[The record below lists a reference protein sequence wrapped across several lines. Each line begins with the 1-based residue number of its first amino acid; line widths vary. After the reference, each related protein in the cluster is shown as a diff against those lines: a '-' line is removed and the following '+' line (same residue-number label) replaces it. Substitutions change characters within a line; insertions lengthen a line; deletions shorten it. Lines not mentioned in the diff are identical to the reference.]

1 MKKILLCI
9 VSIFLV
15 SCGVQTKYITPENI
29 TTYSPE
35 LNETNNS
42 EIGIT
47 LVSKETGY
55 KYNAI
60 KISKGRKA
68 KPGYIVSDIKEGDVF
83 IHDTHTTKY
92 NLYSNQTDKSYGIA
106 IPKIGGHAIIYFNNG
121 VGINFIKIKDIIEY
135 KETFA
140 PVSKKEYFK
149 QEFIYNGRVGNALK
163 FIYREYIDDL
173 ARPAFTQDLQ
183 YDLSESKII
192 GFRGLRIEV
201 VNATNTN
208 IEYKVISHF
217 SK

>member
-1 MKKILLCI
+1 MWSTDKIYY
-9 VSIFLV
+9 
-15 SCGVQTKYITPENI
+15 TRKYYNLF
-29 TTYSPE
+29 PE

-121 VGINFIKIKDIIEY
+121 VGINFIKIKDVIEY

-140 PVSKKEYFK
+140 PVSKKN
-149 QEFIYNGRVGNALK
+149 I
-163 FIYREYIDDL
+163 
-173 ARPAFTQDLQ
+173 
-183 YDLSESKII
+183 LSRNLSTTVE
-192 GFRGLRIEV
+192 LEML
-201 VNATNTN
+201 
-208 IEYKVISHF
+208 
-217 SK
+217 

>member
-1 MKKILLCI
+1 MRKFLLAI
-9 VSIFLV
+9 ITLSFV
-15 SCGVQTKYITPENI
+15 SCGVQTKYVTPENI
-29 TTYSPE
+29 TTYTPE

-68 KPGYIVSDIKEGDVF
+68 KPGYITKEIKEGDVF
-83 IHDTHTTKY
+83 IHDTYTSKY
-92 NLYSNQTDKSYGIA
+92 NLYSNPTDISYGIA
-106 IPKIGGHAIIYFNNG
+106 IPKLGGQAIIYSNNG
-121 VGINFIKIKDIIEY
+121 MGINFIKTKEGIEY

-140 PVSKKEYFK
+140 PVPKKEYFK

-183 YDLSESKII
+183 YDLSESKTI

-201 VNATNTN
+201 ITATNTN
-208 IEYKVISHF
+208 IEYKVISQF